1 MFQLL
6 FLESMFWEVG
16 IRRLVDGSPQPHSPK
31 RQLGRKTRQ
40 RGTGLVACNIRKYSY
55 GIFLIRTCCGSS
67 VYPVDKMTRLKLNA
81 ASDAPN
87 AFNRSRVMI
96 RSLDIK
102 FLNVN
107 LYTFEVL
114 NIN

>member
-16 IRRLVDGSPQPHSPK
+16 IRRLVDGSPQPRSPK

-40 RGTGLVACNIRKYSY
+40 RGTGFVACNIRKYSY
-55 GIFLIRTCCGSS
+55 GIFLIRTCCGGS

-81 ASDAPN
+81 ASDATSQCIQLESCHDPVTR
-87 AFNRSRVMI
+87 ALFRCTI
-96 RSLDIK
+96 
-102 FLNVN
+102 
-107 LYTFEVL
+107 
-114 NIN
+114 